1 MRGGRLVVT
10 LWGRRWSRDELGY
23 LAPGQERRYRLEI
36 GALDGRDAIEAFAA
50 GAREL
55 AAAPA

>member
-1 MRGGRLVVT
+1 MVT
-10 LWGRRWSRDELGY
+10 LWGRQWSRAG
-23 LAPGQERRYRLEI
+23 YRLEI

-55 AAAPA
+55 AAAPT

>member
-10 LWGRRWSRDELGY
+10 LWGRQWSRDEL
-23 LAPGQERRYRLEI
+23 LARVGRLEQMAEI

>member
-1 MRGGRLVVT
+1 VVT
-10 LWGRRWSRDELGY
+10 LWGRQWRRDEL
-23 LAPGQERRYRLEI
+23 LARVGRLEQVAGVRLRYRLEI

-50 GAREL
+50 GARDL